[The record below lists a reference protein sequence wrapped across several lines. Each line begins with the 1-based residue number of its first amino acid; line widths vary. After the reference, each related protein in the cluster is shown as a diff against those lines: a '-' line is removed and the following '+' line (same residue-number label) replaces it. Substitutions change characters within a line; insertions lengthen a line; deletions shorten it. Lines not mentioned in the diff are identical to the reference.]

1 MRPSAALL
9 FLIAAGALYTQT
21 SAPKLTGEEV
31 YRQRCAGC
39 HDRSDPRI
47 PPRSAL
53 GQMPA
58 GRILHTLD
66 FGAMMTVAYPMSRG
80 EREAVASYLGTSAA
94 GLSFPPNAYCA
105 DRKVVIFDET
115 KHSWN
120 GWSPGADNSRHQSAD
135 GA

>member
-1 MRPSAALL
+1 MRPSGALL
-9 FLIAAGALYTQT
+9 FLAAASAIFAQT
-21 SAPKLTGEEV
+21 PAAKPSGEAV

-80 EREAVASYLGTSAA
+80 EREAVASYLGTNAPGASI
-94 GLSFPPNAYCA
+94 PPSSYCA
-105 DRKVVIFDET
+105 DRKVAISD
-115 KHSWN
+115 KSKARWN
-120 GWSPGADNSRHQSAD
+120 GWSAGVGNARHQSA
-135 GA
+135 